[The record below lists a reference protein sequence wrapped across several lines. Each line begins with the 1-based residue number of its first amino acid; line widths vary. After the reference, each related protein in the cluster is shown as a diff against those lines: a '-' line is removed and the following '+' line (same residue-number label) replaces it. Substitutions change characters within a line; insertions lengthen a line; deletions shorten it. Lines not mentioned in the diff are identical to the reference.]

1 MNQQVNLNLTIQKIM
16 LEFDKLNRNHYNITF
31 HSLSIETKKLLKE
44 EPEEL
49 RDCVDKTVPHVEDVI
64 ENVEMRDLMEEQM
77 KCFSCDESFGS
88 ILEMEDHLSEKHQ
101 INREAVRAFIK
112 WYSNKTDA
120 MEGKNEFGL
129 HQNYRQRSIAH

>member
-1 MNQQVNLNLTIQKIM
+1 M
-16 LEFDKLNRNHYNITF
+16 
-31 HSLSIETKKLLKE
+31 IETKKLLKE

-64 ENVEMRDLMEEQM
+64 ENVEMRDLMEEPM
-77 KCFSCDESFGS
+77 KCFHCDDLFGS

-101 INREAVRAFIK
+101 IDREAVRAFNK
-112 WYSNKTDA
+112 WYTKKTDA

-129 HQNYRQRSIAH
+129 HQNYMQRSKIIIPLINRIVLKHILHFQTTSREVIAVGKSRGK